1 MLKRTIAI
9 TLCAL
14 LFLVACGDNQQTQP
28 EHQEPYYENNT
39 GYEYEYRDEENQTPS
54 QEENGQETAQPREVV
69 YFENFP
75 GVENII
81 YFLGLSEE
89 EITVF
94 YETDTRYIFGFMQ
107 QEQFPGENGRYYQSF
122 IASYVLNQVDAGF
135 EWQLFDATISSTFVL
150 KNDEYIINIMLIIV
164 EEWKEAFRDTVS
176 LANKII
182 DENVIFDVRFVEGA
196 SSEETLFELQ
206 F

>member
-1 MLKRTIAI
+1 MLKRTIVI

-28 EHQEPYYENNT
+28 EHEEPYYENNT
-39 GYEYEYRDEENQTPS
+39 GYEYEYRDEENQPVA
-54 QEENGQETAQPREVV
+54 QEANGQETAQPREVV

-81 YFLGLSEE
+81 YFLELDEE
-89 EITVF
+89 DITVF
-94 YETDTRYIFGFMQ
+94 YETDTRYIFGF
-107 QEQFPGENGRYYQSF
+107 
-122 IASYVLNQVDAGF
+122 VDPSLCEITAHTLIWDYFNNKVFYAGF
-135 EWQLFDATISSTFVL
+135 EGRGYDATISSTGVL
-150 KNDEYIINIMLIIV
+150 ENDEYIINIMLIIV

-176 LANKII
+176 LANKIT

>member
-14 LFLVACGDNQQTQP
+14 LFLVACGGNQQPQP
-28 EHQEPYYENNT
+28 EHEEPYYENNA
-39 GYEYEYRDEENQTPS
+39 GYEYGEQDSENQTPS

-81 YFLGLSEE
+81 HFLELDEE
-89 EITVF
+89 DITVF
-94 YETDTRYIFGFMQ
+94 YETDTRFIFGFVDPPVCEITGHRLMWDYV
-107 QEQFPGENGRYYQSF
+107 NSK
-122 IASYVLNQVDAGF
+122 SYAGF
-135 EWQLFDATISSTFVL
+135 EVRVFDATISSTVVL
-150 KNDEYIINIMLIIV
+150 ENDEYIINIMFLIV

-176 LANKII
+176 LANKIT